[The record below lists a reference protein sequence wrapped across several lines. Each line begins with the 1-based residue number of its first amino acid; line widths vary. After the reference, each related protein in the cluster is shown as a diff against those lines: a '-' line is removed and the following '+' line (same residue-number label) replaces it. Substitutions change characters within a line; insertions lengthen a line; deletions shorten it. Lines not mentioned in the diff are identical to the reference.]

1 MHFLFVYGTL
11 KTGFRNNSVLEGI
24 FVSTAKTFPYYKM
37 YDYGEFPVL
46 KKDKFGIAITGELWL
61 IRDLDAMDRFEG
73 ELYQR
78 ELILLDEPSTWAYT
92 YLFNESVDD
101 LVECDSSWQKKEFNY
116 VKSANRTTS
125 KENLEA

>member
-46 KKDKFGIAITGELWL
+46 KKDKFGVAIKGELWL
-61 IRDLDAMDRFEG
+61 VRNLDALDRFEG
-73 ELYQR
+73 ELYHR
-78 ELILLDEPSTWAYT
+78 ELIMLDAPCVVAWT
-92 YLFNESVDD
+92 YLFTDTVDD
-101 LVECDSSWQKKEFNY
+101 LMDCGSNWHKEISHESTY
-116 VKSANRTTS
+116 
-125 KENLEA
+125 